1 MYICLTECMQTVKC
15 SHCHEEIA
23 LHSPMIKGEYWS
35 SHSNNTGSVKYRH
48 QLYWHVSRAS
58 DSVCCWIEQGLTSL
72 HLRQLTHTETRGGK
86 TMLLTADIRSKRLQ
100 LLQRHARLM
109 QMLREEMEKLATD
122 DITTHPTGSWQKVAN
137 IGLKLDLLKEQIAP
151 MGGVPTTWLTE
162 EEIIKTKTNHLEMA
176 MATDLA
182 ADSLSEMQPANQLTS

>member
-1 MYICLTECMQTVKC
+1 
-15 SHCHEEIA
+15 
-23 LHSPMIKGEYWS
+23 
-35 SHSNNTGSVKYRH
+35 
-48 QLYWHVSRAS
+48 
-58 DSVCCWIEQGLTSL
+58 
-72 HLRQLTHTETRGGK
+72 
-86 TMLLTADIRSKRLQ
+86 
-100 LLQRHARLM
+100 M